1 MSGSR
6 VEWVHMREEHYA
18 KLIISL
24 RPLSISCSRFLDS
37 VPIFS
42 LTLRLSTDLI
52 CNQVNIGTSINTKI
66 SRQQANGR
74 IYFSE
79 EKYMKRS
86 RAAMKS
92 KNQIQA
98 YERKA
103 KGKSYEAHKYKNK

>member
-1 MSGSR
+1 MK
-6 VEWVHMREEHYA
+6 E
-18 KLIISL
+18 
-24 RPLSISCSRFLDS
+24 
-37 VPIFS
+37 
-42 LTLRLSTDLI
+42 RLKVKVTRL
-52 CNQVNIGTSINTKI
+52 INTKI

-86 RAAMKS
+86 RAAMKL

-103 KGKSYEAHKYKNK
+103 KGKSYEAEGEGVKDLRGWK